1 MRAFGIF
8 LFLILVTGGLAFGAA
23 DDSKATPLT
32 QAGISEQDLEII
44 RELDFWESLP
54 LLSEEDFNIFEE
66 ESIVESAQK

>member
-1 MRAFGIF
+1 M
-8 LFLILVTGGLAFGAA
+8 ILVTGGLAFGAT
-23 DDSKATPLT
+23 DDSKATPLA

-44 RELDFWESLP
+44 RDLDFFESLP

>member
-1 MRAFGIF
+1 MRVFGIF
-8 LFLILVTGGLAFGAA
+8 LFLILVTGGLAFGAT
-23 DDSKATPLT
+23 DDSKATPLA

-44 RELDFWESLP
+44 RDLDFFESLP

>member
-1 MRAFGIF
+1 MRTFGIF

-23 DDSKATPLT
+23 DDSKATPLA

-44 RELDFWESLP
+44 RDLDFFESLP

>member
-1 MRAFGIF
+1 MMRAFGVF
-8 LFLILVTGGLAFGAA
+8 LFLMLITGGLAFGAA
-23 DDSKATPLT
+23 DDSKAALP

-44 RELDFWESLP
+44 RDLDFFESLP